1 MTSETAWLSSDRNDN
16 GTKECVPRSFGD
28 SGAHIPISDYSSYLF
43 IYFLLVNVIEMRC
56 WLQYVKWM
64 PLWLCDIGHL
74 NLSDMTW
81 SGHRLCV
88 CVFARVTC
96 VCF

>member
-1 MTSETAWLSSDRNDN
+1 MCATLFW
-16 GTKECVPRSFGD
+16 D
-28 SGAHIPISDYSSYLF
+28 SGAHILISDYSSSLF
-43 IYFLLVNVIEMRC
+43 IYFLPVNVIEMRC